1 MSQSDAIVTTE
12 PATEP
17 FPGHSDEKARQILD
31 GARAVFLRDGFDG
44 ASMNDIAK
52 VAGVSKGTLYVYFQS
67 KEALFEA
74 LVRHDK
80 RQQAEQMCVW
90 RSEDGDPNDVPAAL
104 GRVAR
109 SLLRIMIRPEHIAQV
124 RMVMGVAPKF
134 PQIGRAF
141 YDAGPN
147 YGQSRLIA
155 YFDRQVA
162 EGRLVIA
169 DTRRAATDFIQLAVG
184 DFHKRLMFGID
195 ETIDPNEI
203 DASVAHAVDVF
214 MTVYGPRR

>member
-1 MSQSDAIVTTE
+1 MSQSNSIATIE
-12 PATEP
+12 PEFQP

-80 RQQAEQMCVW
+80 RQQAEQMCAW
-90 RSEDGDPNDVPAAL
+90 RSDDGDLNDVPAAL

-109 SLLRIMIRPEHIAQV
+109 SLLRIMLRPEHIAQV

-141 YDAGPN
+141 YEAGPN
-147 YGQSRLIA
+147 YGHSRLIA

-169 DTRRAATDFIQLAVG
+169 DTRRAATDFIQLAIG
-184 DFHKRLMFGID
+184 DIHKRLMFCIVD
-195 ETIDPNEI
+195 TITEAEI

-214 MTVYGPRR
+214 MKVYGPGR